1 MRSFSYRSLFATV
14 LHTPL
19 NTHFCAKMSSMQRA
33 RKRTR
38 KCSSRARVY
47 TDVNVN
53 RSKAWW
59 DYENY
64 EIEWDT
70 QEEYEIVRKIGRGK
84 YSEVF
89 DGWNTETDEPVVIK
103 ILKPVKQQ
111 KINRE
116 VLVLKNLRGGTN
128 IIQLLKCVKD
138 PISKTPSLVFE
149 HVDNIDFRTL
159 YPTFTDYDIRYYIF
173 QVLKALEYCHSHGIM
188 HRDVKPHNIMIDHK
202 QRKLR
207 LIDLGLAEF
216 YHPGMEYNV
225 RVASRY
231 FKGPELLVD
240 LRDYDYSLDLWSL
253 GCMFAGMIF
262 KKEPFFKG
270 ADNYDQLVRIAKVL
284 GTKELNEY
292 LTKYQLVLSRHFDG
306 ILGSYERRPWASF
319 VTDKNKH
326 LVSKEAISFLDS
338 LLQYDHQKRPTAQE
352 AMAHPYFEA
361 VRQEE
366 EEKKAND
373 K

>member
-1 MRSFSYRSLFATV
+1 
-14 LHTPL
+14 
-19 NTHFCAKMSSMQRA
+19 MQRV

-38 KCSSRARVY
+38 KCTSRARCY

-53 RSKAWW
+53 RPKAWW

-64 EIEWDT
+64 EIEWGT
-70 QEEYEIVRKIGRGK
+70 QDEFEVVKKIGRGK

-89 DGWNTETDEPVVIK
+89 DGWNVETDEPVVIK

-138 PISKTPSLVFE
+138 PVSKTPSLVFE

-159 YPTFTDYDIRYYIF
+159 YPNFTDYDIRYYIF
-173 QVLKALEYCHSHGIM
+173 QVLKALDYCHSRGIM

-240 LRDYDYSLDLWSL
+240 LRDYDYSLDIWSL

-270 ADNYDQLVRIAKVL
+270 SDNYDQLVRITKVL

-292 LTKYQLVLSRHFDG
+292 LNKYQLTLSRHFDN
-306 ILGSYERRPWASF
+306 ILGTYDRRPWAAF
-319 VTDKNKH
+319 VNDKNKH
-326 LVSKEAISFLDS
+326 LVSKDAINFLDGV
-338 LLQYDHQKRPTAQE
+338 LQYDHQKRPTAQE

-366 EEKKAND
+366 EEKKTNEQ
-373 K
+373 